1 MLHACAARFVTVV
14 LREKFLDLNKTQVSF
29 LYYPSLLLADKV
41 RLAALKDSM
50 KNCINQTF
58 LLIRA
63 LVT

>member
-1 MLHACAARFVTVV
+1 
-14 LREKFLDLNKTQVSF
+14 
-29 LYYPSLLLADKV
+29 V

-63 LVT
+63 LVTWIIFRPTNDVFLT